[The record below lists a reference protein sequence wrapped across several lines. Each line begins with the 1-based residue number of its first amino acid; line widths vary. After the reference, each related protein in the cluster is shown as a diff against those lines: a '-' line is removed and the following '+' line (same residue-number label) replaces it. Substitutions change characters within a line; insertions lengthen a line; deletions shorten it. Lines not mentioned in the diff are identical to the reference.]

1 MVAFTLPH
9 EHEEQQEI
17 SPNFLVHGRRQIAKF
32 KVKNTFINVADSED
46 DSDDSDSRLPMVA
59 CKTCPGTLEQ
69 LINIEADFLDK
80 QPQPAMAEAEVAA
93 KAEVAVK
100 VGTECQP
107 IGPCLLLQQGR
118 QNFKVKNTFIDG
130 VESDDE
136 DDEDRPPMIATKSC
150 PQRACIEIWPP
161 TPVRETLETEA
172 LTELAPAAP
181 TAAIF
186 PLEQRQ
192 PEHSRGGQLHGSGQC
207 KPCAWFWRPQGCNN
221 GSECGHCHLCT
232 AAELKVRKKAKKH
245 TQKHRAPGSES
256 PESCLDSDSPI
267 RCVPTIA
274 FVPVAFVQL
283 APGIV

>member
-17 SPNFLVHGRRQIAKF
+17 SPNFLVQGRRQIAKF
-32 KVKNTFINVADSED
+32 KVKNTFINIADSED

-69 LINIEADFLDK
+69 LINFEADFLDK
-80 QPQPAMAEAEVAA
+80 QPQPAMVEAEVAA
-93 KAEVAVK
+93 KAEV
-100 VGTECQP
+100 GTECQA

-172 LTELAPAAP
+172 LTELGPAAP
-181 TAAIF
+181 IAAIH

-192 PEHSRGGQLHGSGQC
+192 PEHSRGGLLHASGHC

-221 GSECGHCHLCT
+221 GAECGHCHFCT

-267 RCVPTIA
+267 RCVPTVA
-274 FVPVAFVQL
+274 FVPIVFVPL